1 MREWIVETA
10 SSMYMLM
17 GPLYVVTLFAI
28 LFIFIPMGFFDRTRS
43 VSVSSLWV
51 ASYIF
56 NITGWVYSVAVAFAL
71 LGWFWLIVGLLF
83 AGLGVAPVAFIG
95 ALLRGP
101 EGLAIGVAFP
111 FILGFGSRFLAAWLE
126 NKGQ

>member
-1 MREWIVETA
+1 
-10 SSMYMLM
+10 MYMLM